1 MERKIDRFDKFLK
14 YKGINDNQ
22 ATELLGFS
30 TGTISKSRK
39 EGRDLSDRNAE
50 KALDFFQDLSRV
62 WLLTGVGEMINN
74 PNQPAEAKENDSTDD
89 VAMVPL
95 LPIAALAG
103 SLSDFAVSVMYSDC
117 EQVVSPIRGAD
128 LAITVSGESMTP
140 EYPNGSQ
147 IFIKRINEKAFIEWG
162 RVYVLDT
169 VNGSVIKR
177 VFPSDDENRIKCV
190 STNPE
195 YPPFEINMQDVNGIY
210 RVLLCMSV
218 K

>member
-14 YKGINDNQ
+14 HKGINDNR
-22 ATELLGFS
+22 ATKLLGFS
-30 TGTISKSRK
+30 TGTISKSREK
-39 EGRDLSDRNAE
+39 GRDLSDRNAE
-50 KALDFFQDLSRV
+50 KALNFFQDLSRV

-74 PNQPAEAKENDSTDD
+74 PNQPAEAKDNDSTDD

-169 VNGSVIKR
+169 VNGSVVKR

>member
-14 YKGINDNQ
+14 HKGINDNQ
-22 ATELLGFS
+22 ATKLLGFS
-30 TGTISKSRK
+30 TGTISKSREK
-39 EGRDLSDRNAE
+39 GRDLSDRSAE
-50 KALDFFQDLSRV
+50 KALNFFQDLSRV

-74 PNQPAEAKENDSTDD
+74 PNPPAEAKENDSTDD

-169 VNGSVIKR
+169 VNGSVVKR

>member
-14 YKGINDNQ
+14 HKGINDNQ
-22 ATELLGFS
+22 ATKFLGFS
-30 TGTISKSRK
+30 TGTISKSREK
-39 EGRDLSDRNAE
+39 GRDLSDRNAE
-50 KALDFFQDLSRV
+50 KALNFFQDLSRV

-169 VNGSVIKR
+169 VNGSVVKR

>member
-1 MERKIDRFDKFLK
+1 MERRIDRFDKFLQ

-22 ATELLGFS
+22 ATKLLGFS
-30 TGTISKSRK
+30 TGTISKSREK
-39 EGRDLSDRNAE
+39 GRDLSARNAE
-50 KALDFFQDLSRV
+50 KALNFFQDLSRV

-89 VAMVPL
+89 VSMVPL

-103 SLSDFAVSVMYSDC
+103 SLSEFAVSVMYSDC

>member
-50 KALDFFQDLSRV
+50 KALNFFQDLSRV
-62 WLLTGVGEMINN
+62 WLLTGVGEMINSPSRQTE
-74 PNQPAEAKENDSTDD
+74 PNVEDGDEVVT
-89 VAMVPL
+89 VPL

-169 VNGSVIKR
+169 VNGSVVKR

>member
-14 YKGINDNQ
+14 HKGINDNR
-22 ATELLGFS
+22 ATKLLGFS
-30 TGTISKSRK
+30 TGTISKSREK
-39 EGRDLSDRNAE
+39 GRDLSDRNAE
-50 KALDFFQDLSRV
+50 KALNFFQDLSRV

-74 PNQPAEAKENDSTDD
+74 PNQPAEAKDNDSTDD

-103 SLSDFAVSVMYSDC
+103 SLSDFVVSVMYSDC

-169 VNGSVIKR
+169 VNGSVVKR

>member
-14 YKGINDNQ
+14 HKGINDNQ
-22 ATELLGFS
+22 ATKLLGFS
-30 TGTISKSRK
+30 TGTISKSREK
-39 EGRDLSDRNAE
+39 GRDLSDRNAE
-50 KALDFFQDLSRV
+50 KALNFFQDLSRV

-74 PNQPAEAKENDSTDD
+74 PNQPAEVKENDSTDD

-169 VNGSVIKR
+169 VNGSVVKR

>member
-14 YKGINDNQ
+14 HKGINDNQ
-22 ATELLGFS
+22 ATKLLGFS
-30 TGTISKSRK
+30 TGTISKSREK
-39 EGRDLSDRNAE
+39 GRDLSDRNAE
-50 KALDFFQDLSRV
+50 KALNFFQDLSRV

-117 EQVVSPIRGAD
+117 EQVVSPIRGAA

-169 VNGSVIKR
+169 VNGSVVKR

>member
-1 MERKIDRFDKFLK
+1 MERRIDRFDKFLK

-39 EGRDLSDRNAE
+39 EGRDLSDRSAE
-50 KALDFFQDLSRV
+50 KALNFFQDLSRV

>member
-22 ATELLGFS
+22 ATKLLGFS
-30 TGTISKSRK
+30 TGTISKSREK
-39 EGRDLSDRNAE
+39 GRDLSDRNAE
-50 KALDFFQDLSRV
+50 KALNFFQDLSRV

-169 VNGSVIKR
+169 VNGSVVKR

>member
-14 YKGINDNQ
+14 HKGINDNQ
-22 ATELLGFS
+22 ATKLLGFS
-30 TGTISKSRK
+30 TGTISKSREK
-39 EGRDLSDRNAE
+39 GRDLSDRNAE
-50 KALDFFQDLSRV
+50 KALNFFQDLSRV

-169 VNGSVIKR
+169 VNGSVVKR

>member
-1 MERKIDRFDKFLK
+1 MERRIDRFDKFLK
-14 YKGINDNQ
+14 HKGINDNQ

-30 TGTISKSRK
+30 TGTISKSRNA
-39 EGRDLSDRNAE
+39 GRDLSDRNAE
-50 KALDFFQDLSRV
+50 KALNFFQDLSRV

-177 VFPSDDENRIKCV
+177 VFPSADENRIKCV

-195 YPPFEINMQDVNGIY
+195 YPSFEINMQDVNGIY
-210 RVLLCMSV
+210 RVLLCMSM

>member
-1 MERKIDRFDKFLK
+1 MERRIDRFDKFLK

-22 ATELLGFS
+22 ATKLLGFS
-30 TGTISKSRK
+30 TGTISKSREK
-39 EGRDLSDRNAE
+39 GRDLSDRNAE
-50 KALDFFQDLSRV
+50 KALNFFQDLSRV

>member
-14 YKGINDNQ
+14 HKGINDNQ
-22 ATELLGFS
+22 ATKLLGFS
-30 TGTISKSRK
+30 TGTISKSREK
-39 EGRDLSDRNAE
+39 GRDLSDRSAE
-50 KALDFFQDLSRV
+50 KALNFFQDLSRV

-169 VNGSVIKR
+169 VNGSVVKR

>member
-14 YKGINDNQ
+14 HKGINDNQ
-22 ATELLGFS
+22 ATKLLGFS
-30 TGTISKSRK
+30 TGTISKSREK
-39 EGRDLSDRNAE
+39 GRDLSDRNAE
-50 KALDFFQDLSRV
+50 KALNFFQDLSRV

-74 PNQPAEAKENDSTDD
+74 PNQPAEAKDNDSTDD

-169 VNGSVIKR
+169 VNGSVVKR